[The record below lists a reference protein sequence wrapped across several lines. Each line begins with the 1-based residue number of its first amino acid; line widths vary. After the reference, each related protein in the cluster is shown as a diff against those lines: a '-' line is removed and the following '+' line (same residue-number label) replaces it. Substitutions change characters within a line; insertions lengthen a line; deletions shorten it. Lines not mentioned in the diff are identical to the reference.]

1 MHFQGLGGSICRVLD
16 LKYLITAK
24 DRISQTDV
32 DLAVQVLAAALVKII
47 VTIMAAALASAV
59 SAASAAP
66 AAMEQ
71 IVKNIFKTTA
81 IALFKMEAAAV
92 AAKTT
97 AVEGTVESSVST
109 KSTAESL
116 KWITSTIR
124 ATGILPAASGTRGL
138 VKGRKAELIVL
149 FSLLRV
155 T

>member
-1 MHFQGLGGSICRVLD
+1 MHFQGLGASICRVLN
-16 LKYLITAK
+16 LKYLIAAK
-24 DRISQTDV
+24 DRIPQADI

-47 VTIMAAALASAV
+47 VAIMAAALT

-71 IVKNIFKTTA
+71 SVKNIFKTTA
-81 IALFKMEAAAV
+81 IALFKMKAAAV

-97 AVEGTVESSVST
+97 AVEGAVETSVST
-109 KSTAESL
+109 KATAKSL
-116 KWITSTIR
+116 KWITSTIC
-124 ATGILPAASGTRGL
+124 ATGILPAASGARGL
-138 VKGRKAELIVL
+138 IKGRKAELIVL

>member
-16 LKYLITAK
+16 LEYLITAK

-32 DLAVQVLAAALVKII
+32 DLAVQVLAAALVKI
-47 VTIMAAALASAV
+47 VVAIMAAALT